1 MQCIK
6 LSSHFPLPLSS
17 VLDSASRLDEEHK
30 LIARY
35 AARLAAETSSSVSV
49 LIKGRY
55 FPSVMFQGLGKIR
68 EITSDSLM
76 INGLFLPIL
85 FIRGCYALIVTLLC
99 SPLNPKNP
107 HTNAYNLYTNAVVFK

>member
-1 MQCIK
+1 MSGQSDRAVPAFLTDINI
-6 LSSHFPLPLSS
+6 SSLLPSNPAS

-55 FPSVMFQGLGKIR
+55 SPSVMFQGLGKIR
-68 EITSDSLM
+68 EITSDSL
-76 INGLFLPIL
+76 ND
-85 FIRGCYALIVTLLC
+85 
-99 SPLNPKNP
+99 
-107 HTNAYNLYTNAVVFK
+107 